1 MKLKKPIINISQ
13 RLYTTDKLN
22 IGDIIT
28 FFSHNGTW
36 KTAEILDK
44 RIVNIDNRI
53 YEEEILIDSNSNLW
67 TITNISLEHLYNS
80 YQKKFKK

>member
-28 FFSHNGTW
+28 FLFDDIW

-44 RIVNIDNRI
+44 RIVNIDNSI

-67 TITNISLEHLYNS
+67 TLTNINLKYIYNS

>member
-44 RIVNIDNRI
+44 KIVNIDNRI
-53 YEEEILIDSNSNLW
+53 YEEEILIDSGSNLW
-67 TITNISLEHLYNS
+67 TITDTNLKYI
-80 YQKKFKK
+80 